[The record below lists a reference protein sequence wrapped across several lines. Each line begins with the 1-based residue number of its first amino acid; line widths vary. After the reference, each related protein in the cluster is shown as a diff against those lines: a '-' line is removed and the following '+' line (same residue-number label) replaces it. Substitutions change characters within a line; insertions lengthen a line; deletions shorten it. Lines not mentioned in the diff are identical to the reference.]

1 MSKGSRS
8 FKFIF
13 SMVRSLTHRN
23 TISIV
28 KTWFLTCIVLVICK
42 LIISFYSIL
51 SIFLFTKIKIISAD
65 INSFIMVRNPTSLAE
80 GVIFWFTSFGKLRQ
94 KTTKTYCFYKIHH
107 TRQRVVIS
115 LVNQVLWNLCQKI
128 ICLF

>member
-80 GVIFWFTSFGKLRQ
+80 GVIFWFTSVFIKFTTQGRKLLYPLLIRFSEIYAR
-94 KTTKTYCFYKIHH
+94 KLFAFFSFSTNNIF
-107 TRQRVVIS
+107 S
-115 LVNQVLWNLCQKI
+115 
-128 ICLF
+128 CLL